1 LATEIQSHK
10 PANPA
15 KNRRIR
21 KAANSDIDAIMAHG
35 THVMWS
41 YKLVEVSHAH
51 LNYDEVHSSY
61 IDAYSFGR
69 RLNPLNGLKS

>member
-1 LATEIQSHK
+1 
-10 PANPA
+10 
-15 KNRRIR
+15 
-21 KAANSDIDAIMAHG
+21 MAHG

-69 RLNPLNGLKS
+69 RLNPLNGLKFLSINLQTVVSKPMRFRIAANQRWD

>member
-1 LATEIQSHK
+1 M
-10 PANPA
+10 
-15 KNRRIR
+15 
-21 KAANSDIDAIMAHG
+21 DAIMAHG
-35 THVMWS
+35 THGMWS

-69 RLNPLNGLKS
+69 RLNTLNGLTP